1 MRKFKIFIVEDDIWY
16 GEMLTYHLRLNPD
29 LIVTLFR
36 SGNACLDKLNDK
48 PDLVTIDLSLPD
60 MSGKTLYKKIK
71 ESTPNVSVII
81 VSGQED
87 ITDAVELIKD
97 GVKDYIVK
105 DKGTKDL
112 LWNSINRIR
121 ENHVLKAEVE
131 ELRDEIGEMIK
142 VGECLIGT
150 SEPIKKI
157 EKLMEKAVRS
167 DINVYITGETGT
179 GKEVVARCIHYNSDR
194 KKKRFVP
201 VNMAAIPKELLES
214 ELFGHEKG
222 AFTGAIA
229 RKTGK
234 FEEANGGTLFLDEI
248 AELDLSIQSKILRVL
263 QEREMTKVGSTDVI
277 KLDIRLIVATHKNLT
292 EEIRKNNF
300 REDLFFR
307 IMGLPIE
314 IPPLRNRGNDVILLA
329 EYFLD
334 LFVRRNNFPQ
344 IKFNKE
350 AMKKIMLYEYPGNV
364 RELKAI
370 VELAVVISDN
380 KEITEQDIVFTS
392 NKADKS
398 DHQTIKTLRQHIC
411 EIIQYYLNMNGHD
424 IIETANVLKIGKS
437 TIYKMIKSGEIKT
450 NKGLL

>member
-1 MRKFKIFIVEDDIWY
+1 MRKFKIFVVEDDIWY

-29 LIVTLFR
+29 YMVSLFR
-36 SGNACLDKLNDK
+36 SGKACLNNLYEK
-48 PDLVTIDLSLPD
+48 PDLITIDLSLPD
-60 MSGKTLYKKIK
+60 MPGKSLYKKIK
-71 ESTPNVSVII
+71 ETTPNVSVII

-87 ITDAVELIKD
+87 ITDAVDLVKD

-105 DKGTKDL
+105 DKGTKEL

-121 ENHVLKAEVE
+121 ENQVLEAEVI
-131 ELRDEIGEMIK
+131 ELRDEIGGKFK
-142 VGECLIGT
+142 VEECLIGE

-157 EKLMEKAVRS
+157 VKLMEKAVRS

-179 GKEVVARCIHYNSDR
+179 GKEVVARCIHYNSHR
-194 KKKRFVP
+194 KKKKFVP

-263 QEREMTKVGSTDVI
+263 QEREMTKVGSTDI
-277 KLDIRLIVATHKNLT
+277 IRLDIRLIVATHKNLT

-314 IPPLRNRGNDVILLA
+314 LPPLRNRGNDIILLA
-329 EYFLD
+329 DYFLE
-334 LFVRRNNFPQ
+334 LFVRKSNFPV
-344 IKFNKE
+344 IKINKE
-350 AMKKIMLYEYPGNV
+350 AMKKLIQYAYPGNV

-370 VELAVVISDN
+370 VELAVVVSDN
-380 KEITEQDIVFTS
+380 KEITEQDILFTS
-392 NKADKS
+392 NKTDEVN
-398 DHQTIKTLRQHIC
+398 DLRIKTLRQHIC
-411 EIIQYYLNMNGHD
+411 EIIQYYLNMNGQD
-424 IIETANVLKIGKS
+424 ITETANILKIGKS

-450 NKGLL
+450 NKSHI

>member
-1 MRKFKIFIVEDDIWY
+1 
-16 GEMLTYHLRLNPD
+16 
-29 LIVTLFR
+29 
-36 SGNACLDKLNDK
+36 
-48 PDLVTIDLSLPD
+48 
-60 MSGKTLYKKIK
+60 MSGKMLYKKIK

-87 ITDAVELIKD
+87 INDAVELIKD

-121 ENHVLKAEVE
+121 ENHVLKAKVE
-131 ELRDEIGEMIK
+131 ELRDEISEKFK

-263 QEREMTKVGSTDVI
+263 QEREMTKVGSTDVV

-314 IPPLRNRGNDVILLA
+314 LPPLRNRGNDIILLA
-329 EYFLD
+329 EFFLD
-334 LFVRRNNFPQ
+334 LFVRRNNFPP
-344 IKFNKE
+344 IRINKE

-392 NKADKS
+392 NKADKA

-411 EIIQYYLNMNGHD
+411 EIIQYYLNRNGHD